1 MHYKGTMTRS
11 ATDIM
16 QEIIYAAVIDSIAAM
31 KAASKGVPNTLLRD
45 LNAIHA
51 NSTFAD
57 LPAELQAAIN
67 ASVRA
72 AFTRLLK
79 EGYSVSPTSAQ
90 PSRGPPSHRPGGG
103 GPARPPHARD
113 GRPPRG
119 GEGRRPPRN
128 DGDRGPPR
136 GGRPGRGPRPGGK

>member
-1 MHYKGTMTRS
+1 MTRS

-16 QEIIYAAVIDSIAAM
+16 QDIIYAAVIDSIAAM

-45 LNAIHA
+45 LNSIHA

-72 AFTRLLK
+72 AFTRLLR
-79 EGYSVSPTSAQ
+79 EGYSVSPTSSE
-90 PSRGPPSHRPGGG
+90 PLRGPTSHRPGGPG
-103 GPARPPHARD
+103 RPPHPR
-113 GRPPRG
+113 GGGPPRG
-119 GEGRRPPRN
+119 GEAGRPPRK
-128 DGDRGPPR
+128 DGDRRPPR